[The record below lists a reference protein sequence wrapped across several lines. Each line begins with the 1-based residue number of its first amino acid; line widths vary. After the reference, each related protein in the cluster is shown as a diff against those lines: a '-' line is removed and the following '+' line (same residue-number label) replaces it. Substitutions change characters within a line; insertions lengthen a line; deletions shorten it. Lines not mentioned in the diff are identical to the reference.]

1 MVSLRP
7 VVVPVPVIPLPPP
20 QPQPQQRLLLQCNTI
35 VSIRNIIVS
44 IILSILFMSV
54 VVDVVPTAP
63 VVVEGFTT
71 TTTTTPSS
79 SSSSLLSRRVIPSH
93 HHHHLHHRTTGNHH
107 YYSTRTWMRLDAG
120 HMDDDH
126 HRMMISETTSTPFSL
141 QQQQLDTTT
150 TLLLMVPPP
159 TTLASS
165 LPQQRRRTMTTTIV
179 AAMAFVTTLW
189 CGMAPVMAVDMVT
202 TTTTTTTT
210 LLAQSWYA
218 SLASTGFYQA
228 FSLVFLSEIG
238 DKTFFIAGL
247 LAMKTNRLVS
257 FLGSISALIVMTL
270 LSVLIGQV
278 FHIVPTFG
286 GGGGILEGI
295 PLDDIAAA
303 LAFAFFGVK
312 ILKEALEMEEG
323 TSIMDEEFA
332 EAEETVKDNE
342 KKVVLN
348 QNRIGQIVSI
358 FGLVF
363 AAEFGDRSFVSTI
376 ALSAAQNPISVA
388 GGAICA
394 HAIATGIAVAGG
406 SVVAKYLSE
415 KVIGIIGGTLFLVFA
430 ATTVMGIF

>member
-1 MVSLRP
+1 
-7 VVVPVPVIPLPPP
+7 
-20 QPQPQQRLLLQCNTI
+20 
-35 VSIRNIIVS
+35 
-44 IILSILFMSV
+44 
-54 VVDVVPTAP
+54 
-63 VVVEGFTT
+63 
-71 TTTTTPSS
+71 
-79 SSSSLLSRRVIPSH
+79 
-93 HHHHLHHRTTGNHH
+93 
-107 YYSTRTWMRLDAG
+107 MRLDAG

-126 HRMMISETTSTPFSL
+126 HRMMISETTTTSTALPPLSL
-141 QQQQLDTTT
+141 PLDTTT
-150 TLLLMVPPP
+150 TTTTP
-159 TTLASS
+159 TTTTLLVASP
-165 LPQQRRRTMTTTIV
+165 LPHRRSRRRSMTA
-179 AAMAFVTTLW
+179 AAMAITTTW
-189 CGMAPVMAVDMVT
+189 FACGMAPVMAVDMVT

-257 FLGSISALIVMTL
+257 FLGSISALIIMTL

-286 GGGGILEGI
+286 SGGGILEGI

-342 KKVVLN
+342 KKVVFN

>member
-1 MVSLRP
+1 
-7 VVVPVPVIPLPPP
+7 
-20 QPQPQQRLLLQCNTI
+20 
-35 VSIRNIIVS
+35 
-44 IILSILFMSV
+44 
-54 VVDVVPTAP
+54 
-63 VVVEGFTT
+63 
-71 TTTTTPSS
+71 
-79 SSSSLLSRRVIPSH
+79 
-93 HHHHLHHRTTGNHH
+93 
-107 YYSTRTWMRLDAG
+107 MRLDAG

-165 LPQQRRRTMTTTIV
+165 PSSLPRRRRRTMTATIV
-179 AAMAFVTTLW
+179 AITTTLFA
-189 CGMAPVMAVDMVT
+189 CGMAPVMAVDMV

-286 GGGGILEGI
+286 SGGGILEGI

-342 KKVVLN
+342 KKVVFN